1 MGMGDTITAWALLAF
16 VVALVTVRACIAY
29 ALRRGLLD
37 LPGQRRSH
45 VIPTA
50 RGGGVGIVVGFVA
63 SMLPAACVLGTSPTL
78 PWMLA
83 LCTLAVAA
91 IGWLDDHGSLPVR
104 PRLLVQLAASALFA
118 VALIITGA
126 SWWWL
131 LPLTIAGTWS
141 INLHNFIDGI
151 DGLLAQQ
158 CMFVGVGLAM
168 LAVTGGLPVVAI
180 AATCFAAASLGFCLF
195 NRSPARIFMGDVGS
209 GAVGFIVFALT
220 GWLWQAHTDFL
231 WPALLLSSAVTVD
244 ATLTLLLRMAR
255 GKRWTTPHRE
265 HLYQWLVRRGLPHAR
280 VTNLYTVW
288 NLLVTA
294 PLAWCAW
301 RWPGAGMPVCLL
313 GYVASAVVW
322 WFGKRLALPRRRHLN
337 AVRPA

>member
-1 MGMGDTITAWALLAF
+1 MGDAMAAWALLAF
-16 VVALVTVRACIAY
+16 VVAVATVRACIAY

-37 LPGQRRSH
+37 QPGQRRSH
-45 VIPTA
+45 VVPTA
-50 RGGGVGIVVGFVA
+50 RGGGVGIVVGLVA
-63 SMLPAACVLGTSPTL
+63 SMLPAASLMGRSLVL

-83 LCTLAVAA
+83 LCALAVATV
-91 IGWLDDHGSLPVR
+91 GWLDDHGSLPVR

-168 LAVTGGLPVVAI
+168 LAIAGGLPVVAI
-180 AATCFAAASLGFCLF
+180 AAACFAAASSGFWLF

-220 GWLWQAHTDFL
+220 AWLWQAHTALL

-244 ATLTLLLRMAR
+244 ATFTLLLRMAR

-280 VTNLYTVW
+280 VTNTYTLW
-288 NLLVTA
+288 NLLVAA

-301 RWPGAGMPVCLL
+301 RWPGAAMPVCVF

-322 WFGKRLALPRRRHLN
+322 WLGKRLALPRRRHLN
-337 AVRPA
+337 AVRSA